1 MTRLTFASC
10 ACLSLGLLL
19 AVVPAW
25 PQVRPQ
31 IRVVE
36 TITLHT
42 QQILQG
48 ETHGTPTAIAGELRI
63 PPISGRLPAVIFLH
77 GSLGLG
83 PAQEQWADDLNAIG
97 IAVFLLDSFSSR
109 GITSTVD
116 DQTQLD
122 MLAMMVDAYRA
133 LGMLSRHPRI
143 DVNRVAVMGWSRG
156 ALAAVYASMERF
168 QKSYAPPNVQF
179 QAHIGLFTPCNTTYK
194 DELHVTGKPIRLF
207 HGTADD
213 YTAIGPCRAYVEKLR
228 SAGADISLTEYPGA
242 QHTYDSRGDLTQFP
256 NGMTSRNCSM
266 IEGDNGVILN
276 ATTRL
281 PFTCSDPCVE
291 RGPHIGYDDAAT
303 KGTKRAVTDFLI
315 ATFGL
320 QPAASAPVPR

>member
-1 MTRLTFASC
+1 
-10 ACLSLGLLL
+10 LL
-19 AVVPAW
+19 AAVPAW

-63 PPISGRLPAVIFLH
+63 PPIPGRLPAVIFLH

-83 PAQEQWADDLNAIG
+83 PSHEQWADDLNALG

-122 MLAMMVDAYRA
+122 ALAMMVDAYRA

-143 DVNRVAVMGWSRG
+143 DMNRVAVMGWSKG
-156 ALAAVYASMERF
+156 AHAAVYASMERF

-179 QAHIGLFTPCNTTYK
+179 QAHIGLFTPCYTTYK

-213 YTAIGPCRAYVEKLR
+213 YTPIGPCRAYVERLR
-228 SAGADISLTEYPGA
+228 SAGVDISLTEYPGA
-242 QHTYDSRGDLTQFP
+242 QHSYDSRGDLTQFP
-256 NGMTSRNCSM
+256 NGMTARNCSM

-281 PFTCSDPCVE
+281 PWTYSDACVE
-291 RGPHIGYDDAAT
+291 RGPHIGYNDAAT
-303 KGTKRAVTDFLI
+303 QATKRAVTDFLI

-320 QPAASAPVPR
+320 QPAASARVPR